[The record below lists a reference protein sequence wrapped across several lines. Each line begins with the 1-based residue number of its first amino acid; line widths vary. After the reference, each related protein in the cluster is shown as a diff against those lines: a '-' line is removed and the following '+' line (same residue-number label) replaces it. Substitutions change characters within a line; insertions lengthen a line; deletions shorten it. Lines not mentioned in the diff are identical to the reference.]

1 MKVFCSYDVRYDA
14 FLKAVVKLTIDKY
27 GSQLNINALE
37 EIELVNK
44 RKYNYITDGKAYI
57 GRIEVTSRLYELLPT
72 LDIEELEDNNEYKL
86 LRKTLYHELGHINDM
101 TLMPKLYGMMFK
113 DFQNGDVSL
122 YSISILLWIEYVA
135 ERRTAG
141 FENVNDMELCDDFV
155 NEKWECSKFEPCL
168 SGNSE
173 NFYDLTKLLP
183 YFIARTTNE
192 DIRNQYLDQIEN
204 RLVVDY
210 IKEIAIELKYLESK
224 GTFDDPEVL
233 KRVYEII
240 DKYFNVF
247 MSRYAKEIS

>member
-1 MKVFCSYDVRYDA
+1 MKIYCTYSQELHR
-14 FLKAVVKLTIDKY
+14 FLNEIVKLVLDKY
-27 GSQLNINALE
+27 GSQLNINTLE

-57 GRIEVTSRLYELLPT
+57 GRIEVTSRLYELLPI
-72 LDIEELEDNNEYKL
+72 LDVEELEDNNEYKL

-113 DFQNGDVSL
+113 DFQDGDVDL

-135 ERRTAG
+135 EKRTVG

-155 NEKWECSKFEPCL
+155 KEKWECSKFEPCL
-168 SGNSE
+168 SGSNE

-183 YFIARTTNE
+183 YFIARTANE
-192 DIRNQYLDQIEN
+192 DIRDQYLDQIEN
-204 RLVVDY
+204 SLVVDY
-210 IKEIAIELKYLESK
+210 VKEISIELDNLESK

-233 KRVYEII
+233 RRLYEII

-247 MSRYAKEIS
+247 MNRYAK

>member
-1 MKVFCSYDVRYDA
+1 MQIYCSYNQELNDFLNKVVR
-14 FLKAVVKLTIDKY
+14 LVLDKY
-27 GSQLNINALE
+27 GTQLNISTLE

-44 RKYNYITDGKAYI
+44 RKYNYITDGKAYT

-113 DFQNGDVSL
+113 DFQNGDVNL

-135 ERRTAG
+135 EKRTVG

-168 SGNSE
+168 SGNNE

-192 DIRNQYLDQIEN
+192 DIRNQYLDQIEI

-210 IKEIAIELKYLESK
+210 IKEIAIEINYLESR

-233 KRVYEII
+233 RGLYEII

-247 MSRYAKEIS
+247 MNRYAK

>member
-1 MKVFCSYDVRYDA
+1 MKIYCTYSQELHR
-14 FLKAVVKLTIDKY
+14 FLNEVVELVLDKY
-27 GSQLNINALE
+27 GSQLNINTLE

-57 GRIEVTSRLYELLPT
+57 GRIEVTSRLYELLPI
-72 LDIEELEDNNEYKL
+72 LDVEELEDNNEYKL

-113 DFQNGDVSL
+113 DFQNGDVDL

-135 ERRTAG
+135 EKRTVG

-155 NEKWECSKFEPCL
+155 KEKWECSKFEPCL
-168 SGNSE
+168 SGSNE

-183 YFIARTTNE
+183 YFIARTANE
-192 DIRNQYLDQIEN
+192 DIRDQYLDRIEN
-204 RLVVDY
+204 SLVVDY
-210 IKEIAIELKYLESK
+210 VKEISIELDNLESK

-233 KRVYEII
+233 RRLYEII

-247 MSRYAKEIS
+247 MNRYAK

>member
-1 MKVFCSYDVRYDA
+1 MQIYCSYNQELNDFLNKVVR
-14 FLKAVVKLTIDKY
+14 LVLDKY
-27 GSQLNINALE
+27 GTQLNISTLE

-44 RKYNYITDGKAYI
+44 RKYNYITDGKAYTV
-57 GRIEVTSRLYELLPT
+57 RIEVTSRLYELLPT

-113 DFQNGDVSL
+113 DFQNGDVNL

-135 ERRTAG
+135 EKRTVG

-168 SGNSE
+168 SGNNE

-210 IKEIAIELKYLESK
+210 IKEIAIEINYLESR

-233 KRVYEII
+233 RGLYEII

-247 MSRYAKEIS
+247 MNRYAK

>member
-1 MKVFCSYDVRYDA
+1 VKIYCTYSQELHR
-14 FLKAVVKLTIDKY
+14 FLNEVVELVLDKY
-27 GSQLNINALE
+27 GSQLNINTLE

-57 GRIEVTSRLYELLPT
+57 GRIEVTSRLYELLPI
-72 LDIEELEDNNEYKL
+72 LDVEELEDNNEYKL

-113 DFQNGDVSL
+113 DFQNGDVDL

-135 ERRTAG
+135 EKRTVG

-155 NEKWECSKFEPCL
+155 KEKWECSKFEPCL
-168 SGNSE
+168 SGSNE

-183 YFIARTTNE
+183 YFIARTANE
-192 DIRNQYLDQIEN
+192 DIRDQYLDRIEN
-204 RLVVDY
+204 SLVVDY
-210 IKEIAIELKYLESK
+210 VKEISIELDNLESK

-233 KRVYEII
+233 RRLYEII

-247 MSRYAKEIS
+247 MNRYAK

>member
-1 MKVFCSYDVRYDA
+1 MKIYCTYSQELHR
-14 FLKAVVKLTIDKY
+14 FLNEVVKLVLDKY
-27 GSQLNINALE
+27 GSQLNINTLE

-57 GRIEVTSRLYELLPT
+57 GRIEVTSRLYELLPI
-72 LDIEELEDNNEYKL
+72 LDVEELEDNNEYKL

-113 DFQNGDVSL
+113 DFQNGDVDL

-135 ERRTAG
+135 EKRTVG

-155 NEKWECSKFEPCL
+155 KEKWECSKFEPCL
-168 SGNSE
+168 SGSNE

-183 YFIARTTNE
+183 YFIARTANE
-192 DIRNQYLDQIEN
+192 DIRDQYLDQIEN

-210 IKEIAIELKYLESK
+210 VKEISIELDNLESK

-233 KRVYEII
+233 RRLYEII

-247 MSRYAKEIS
+247 MNRYGK

>member
-1 MKVFCSYDVRYDA
+1 MKVYCSYNEEYHQ
-14 FLKAVVKLTIDKY
+14 FLNKIVDSILEKY
-27 GSQLNINALE
+27 GSQLDISALE
-37 EIELVNK
+37 EIELINK
-44 RKYNYITDGKAYI
+44 KVLPYETDGKMLSSKKVI
-57 GRIEVTSRLYELLPT
+57 VTSRLYELLPT
-72 LDIEELEDNNEYKL
+72 LEIEDLENNNDYKL
-86 LRKTLYHELGHINDM
+86 LRKTLYHEMGHINDM

-183 YFIARTTNE
+183 YFIARTVNE
-192 DIRNQYLDQIEN
+192 DIRDQYLDQIEN

-210 IKEIAIELKYLESK
+210 VKEISIELDNLESK

-233 KRVYEII
+233 RRLYEII

-247 MSRYAKEIS
+247 MNRYGK

>member
-1 MKVFCSYDVRYDA
+1 MKIYCTYSQELHR
-14 FLKAVVKLTIDKY
+14 FLNEIVKLVLDKY
-27 GSQLNINALE
+27 GSQLNINTLE

-57 GRIEVTSRLYELLPT
+57 GRIEVTSRLYELLPI
-72 LDIEELEDNNEYKL
+72 LDVEELEDNNEYKL

-113 DFQNGDVSL
+113 DFQNGDVDL

-135 ERRTAG
+135 EKRTVG

-155 NEKWECSKFEPCL
+155 KEKWECSKFEPCL
-168 SGNSE
+168 SGSNE

-183 YFIARTTNE
+183 YFIARTANE
-192 DIRNQYLDQIEN
+192 DIRDQYLDQIEN
-204 RLVVDY
+204 SLVVDY
-210 IKEIAIELKYLESK
+210 VKEISIELDNLESK

-233 KRVYEII
+233 RRLYEII

-247 MSRYAKEIS
+247 MNRYAK

>member
-1 MKVFCSYDVRYDA
+1 MKIFCAYNQELHR
-14 FLKAVVKLTIDKY
+14 FLNEVVKLVLDKY
-27 GSQLNINALE
+27 GTQLNISTLE

-113 DFQNGDVSL
+113 DFQNGDVNL

-135 ERRTAG
+135 EKRTIG
-141 FENVNDMELCDDFV
+141 FENVNDMELCNDFV

-168 SGNSE
+168 SGNNE

-183 YFIARTTNE
+183 YFIARTVNE
-192 DIRNQYLDQIEN
+192 DIRDQYLDQIEN

-224 GTFDDPEVL
+224 GTFNAPEVL
-233 KRVYEII
+233 GGLYEII

-247 MSRYAKEIS
+247 MNRYAR

>member
-1 MKVFCSYDVRYDA
+1 MKIYCTYSQELHR
-14 FLKAVVKLTIDKY
+14 FLNEVVKLVLDKY
-27 GSQLNINALE
+27 GSQLNINTLE

-57 GRIEVTSRLYELLPT
+57 GRIEVTSRLYELLPI
-72 LDIEELEDNNEYKL
+72 LDVEELEDNNEYKL

-101 TLMPKLYGMMFK
+101 TFMPKLYGMMFK
-113 DFQNGDVSL
+113 DFQNGDVDL

-135 ERRTAG
+135 EKRTVG

-155 NEKWECSKFEPCL
+155 KEKWECSKFEPCL
-168 SGNSE
+168 SGSNE

-183 YFIARTTNE
+183 YFIARTANE
-192 DIRNQYLDQIEN
+192 DIRDQYLDRIEN
-204 RLVVDY
+204 SLVVDY
-210 IKEIAIELKYLESK
+210 VKEISIELDNLESK

-233 KRVYEII
+233 RRLYEII

-247 MSRYAKEIS
+247 MNRYAK

>member
-1 MKVFCSYDVRYDA
+1 M
-14 FLKAVVKLTIDKY
+14 
-27 GSQLNINALE
+27 
-37 EIELVNK
+37 
-44 RKYNYITDGKAYI
+44 
-57 GRIEVTSRLYELLPT
+57 
-72 LDIEELEDNNEYKL
+72 
-86 LRKTLYHELGHINDM
+86 
-101 TLMPKLYGMMFK
+101 
-113 DFQNGDVSL
+113 

-135 ERRTAG
+135 EKRTVG

-168 SGNSE
+168 SGNNE

-210 IKEIAIELKYLESK
+210 IKEIAIEINYLESR

-233 KRVYEII
+233 RGLYEII
-240 DKYFNVF
+240 DKSFNVF
-247 MSRYAKEIS
+247 MNRYAK